1 MNDNKTYPHTQTFLI
16 EASRGDSLIDNK
28 DNNDFNSKWT
38 TETNIVL
45 KRGDTVSCEMVS
57 LNAQNAGSSASI
69 EFSGENVIID
79 GEKKD
84 YCDNKVLLEVFFYLN
99 NNNTYSVGL
108 PLKHPNGSFDDT
120 TFPQQRY
127 QPITGGNNG
136 VGGGLAKN
144 NQRGLVGTP
153 NTISYATLDVTSGL
167 SPTLTGQKAHY
178 IVAWQ
183 KTDNTWVT
191 TLPSA
196 TKIKA
201 FVLGNTTDNTAGFNP
216 QNGRSCNHT
225 DWLSGKVGTNITC
238 NLLEGQSLVTQDDG
252 GILIPDQNRII
263 LGIIKQ
269 PLTIPTLTGTDRLQI
284 SANPETF
291 WTSVQPCSQGA
302 FFGALPYT
310 DNYGTSE
317 IGLINYDNLDPASYV
332 TQPPMCAKNSNL
344 SNYMQNI
351 GRHFPPASPQFEI
364 FANSVYGDAA
374 KPQEISVAQSVY
386 DNTNTQSGDPGFRC
400 QNPRMENN
408 SKPYILTRN
417 DWCGQGRRQQN
428 DCRKFLP
435 KLEPLSA
442 FILLEADELFTDV
455 NSLAQ
460 KINDK
465 LHETLNLFDTDIQ
478 EQDNY
483 LSNQLQYENI
493 TAKASSVLPLAQ
505 TAGYIDPA
513 LGTGVTEN
521 YAFYDT
527 IVPIKCGGTV
537 KIQPANFDDGINYF
551 ASGSVAYVDKLTEY
565 FSKTTYINKCPLMSI
580 NPEKI
585 ENPIYGNCGYINFF
599 KQQMGDRWARLP
611 LKDMNTIN
619 SRGALPEGGLRY
631 MSKCCILNNKLKYQT
646 VDVESTTI
654 VSTVATELLK
664 NQLIFTNIYYP
675 TISVDKT
682 QQAEEEQKW
691 EDYAKEV
698 RKYELYSNNTDSAL
712 RDYDLQ
718 DQTIDWVIDMDL
730 GITDDNKT
738 DFLASAPAGTS
749 RFEPIQFDW
758 TTQYPSVAD
767 STADPANG
775 TSADL
780 AGATRPLINPIF
792 SNPAFGTTN
801 IFDYNKQYAQYRP
814 LGSIL
819 IESRYD
825 KNYINSSKTI
835 TDQDPG
841 VVDAICELLDSSD
854 KNASPTQPLN
864 NTLIERLNLGIYPYE
879 YTDEDG
885 NKSVLCAI
893 RTGKAY
899 QPTLA
904 EGGDYL
910 ELQLASITWGLPIGV
925 SPASLDNHMICPM
938 NADFRKTT
946 LASPNRGLIY
956 NRINQ
961 IWVGANNPT
970 FQFNSDKNRYEFI
983 NLQTDQLLSS
993 FNSVSGATPT
1003 TAVPAVPSQLGQKV
1017 GIIDRDPLDAKFSS
1031 GGKKSKI
1038 KGIRDTLGGV
1048 GVYNVWLCPPD
1059 YIPPSTISLSN
1070 YWDNSTTTATQE
1082 NHDKITAGC
1091 VEASRENW
1099 EGCLLDRCGFDYF
1112 SLFPKY
1118 GRQYN
1123 RFDPVTYNNDN
1134 PRLIGTGTKPLLLGN
1149 RLNNVNNPSLSL
1161 YYSPVTPVAT
1171 DPVLGQPNFGL
1182 SFPNGQPVLIENDSQ
1197 QLTATSSPILTT
1209 SPFYIIYSDIVGER
1223 NYQSGSTPLPAL
1235 FYCMRNYSNS
1245 GFFYGYGSTFSI
1257 MINQDRVLS
1266 LINTEIRN
1274 PNGELAKLSKNSTI
1288 MYKIQRQAVM
1298 PAPTIDVFGQIE
1310 NQQQPDPN
1318 QEELLEI
1325 LNNTNNIASSIA
1337 GGTGARIKKSGS
1349 NPTANIIKVPSRG
1362 VARNSALPSSVAGTQ
1377 TQGTQLSTSSSQT
1390 GTSSGSGS
1398 GETKTQ
1404 SNTFTEADALSQ
1416 TNVAQG
1422 IEQFQIGTQTR
1433 EGVLSFTGTNITPET
1448 LGISELDRK
1457 LVDVILR
1464 SILAKLPAQWT
1475 TAQEYPEELM
1485 DDPFEADD
1493 FFPTSKTKTRDIKK
1507 LFTKAIKQVF
1517 SKLNLDELLLS
1528 AQNNP
1533 DQLVSSLLQPAN
1545 PENNTPAGVLAGIRI
1560 NSNGQVTYNIN
1571 EEDPTDNQSPFT
1583 FNVID
1588 TNFTNDYSELI
1599 NFIIG
1604 QGSRP
1609 YNSTDLKT
1617 MRGMI
1622 EKSLEANEIVGD
1634 WSPVPEPGEE
1644 QERFIYTDLN
1654 NLSNA
1659 GTASTYAGG
1668 VFMDGE
1674 ADGFVVPPLAEV
1686 TDQLGELNF
1695 IFASQDG
1702 RVPELEDLLND
1713 LNQNLKPRILST
1725 AQEDQAQLDKQMEAV
1740 RRMERERE
1748 DASFADRSTERVPR
1762 GDTRGEQKSGG
1773 RQDPE
1778 AMLPPDRGA
1787 ERVPRGDT
1795 RGEPKDPPPPP
1806 PDDKGEKK

>member
-1 MNDNKTYPHTQTFLI
+1 MNDNKSYPHTQTFLI

-38 TETNIVL
+38 TETNLVL

-79 GEKKD
+79 GVKKD
-84 YCDNKVLLEVFFYLN
+84 YCDNKILLEVFFYLN

-108 PLKHPNGSFDDT
+108 PLKHPHGSFDDT
-120 TFPQQRY
+120 TYAQQRY
-127 QPITGGNNG
+127 QPRTGGNNG
-136 VGGGLAKN
+136 APGS
-144 NQRGLVGTP
+144 GLVSNNVRGIIGTP
-153 NTISYATLDVTSGL
+153 NTISYGTLDVTSNL
-167 SPTLTGQKAHY
+167 SVTLTGSKAHY

-201 FVLGNTTDNTAGFNP
+201 FVLGSLVDNTAGFNP
-216 QNGRSCNHT
+216 LSGRSCTHT
-225 DWLSGKVGTNITC
+225 DWLRGKSGVGSLC
-238 NLLEGQSLVTQDDG
+238 NLLEGQELVTQDDG

-269 PLTIPTLTGTDRLQI
+269 PLAIPTLTGTDRLQI
-284 SANPETF
+284 SVNPETF

-302 FFGALPYT
+302 FFAALPYT

-317 IGLINYDNLDPASYV
+317 IGLINYDNLNPLSYV
-332 TQPPMCAKNSNL
+332 TQPQMAAKNSNL

-351 GRHFPPASPQFEI
+351 GRHFLPATPAYQV
-364 FANSVYGDAA
+364 FANALYGDAA

-386 DNTNTQSGDPGFRC
+386 DPVNTQTGDPGFRC

-465 LHETLNLFDTDIQ
+465 LHETLNLFNTDIQ

-483 LSNQLQYENI
+483 LSNQIQYENI

-527 IVPIKCGGTV
+527 IIPIKCGGCV
-537 KIQPANFDDGINYF
+537 KIQPANFDDGINYY
-551 ASGSVAYVDKLTEY
+551 ASGSVANVDKLTEY
-565 FSKTTYINKCPLMSI
+565 FSKTTYINKCPIMSV

-585 ENPIYGNCGYINFF
+585 ENPIYGNCGYLDFF

-611 LKDMNTIN
+611 IKDMNTVA
-619 SRGALPEGGLRY
+619 SRGILAEGGLRY
-631 MSKCCILNNKLKYQT
+631 MSKVCILNNKLKYAT
-646 VDVESTTI
+646 VNVESTAV
-654 VSTVATELLK
+654 VSTVATELMK

-675 TISVDKT
+675 TINVDKT
-682 QQAEEEQKW
+682 QQATEEQKW
-691 EDYAKEV
+691 IDYAKEV
-698 RKYELYSNNTDSAL
+698 RKYELYSNNTESAL

-718 DQTIDWVIDMDL
+718 NQSIDWIIDMDL

-738 DFLASAPAGTS
+738 AFLKNAPVGTS

-758 TTQYPSVAD
+758 TTQYPAIAD
-767 STADPANG
+767 STADVNG
-775 TSADL
+775 TSADI
-780 AGATRPLINPIF
+780 AGASRPLINPIF

-801 IFDYNKQYAQYRP
+801 IFDYNLQYAQYRP
-814 LGSIL
+814 LGRIL
-819 IESRYD
+819 LESRYD
-825 KNYINSSKTI
+825 INYFTTSKTV
-835 TDQDPG
+835 TDQLPAVIDS
-841 VVDAICELLDSSD
+841 ICELLDSSD
-854 KNASPTQPLN
+854 KNISPTQPLN
-864 NTLIERLNLGIYPYE
+864 NVLIETLNLGIYPYE

-885 NKSVLCAI
+885 NKTVLCAI
-893 RTGKAY
+893 RTGKKY
-899 QPTLA
+899 EPTLA
-904 EGGDYL
+904 EGGDFL
-910 ELQLASITWGLPIGV
+910 ELQLAALTWGLPIGV

-946 LASPNRGLIY
+946 LAAPNRALLY
-956 NRINQ
+956 NRVNQ

-993 FNSVSGATPT
+993 FNAVSGAAPT
-1003 TAVPAVPSQLGQKV
+1003 TATPAVPSQLGQKV
-1017 GIIDRDPLDAKFSS
+1017 GIIGRDPLDAKFSS
-1031 GGKKSKI
+1031 GGKKAKI
-1038 KGIRDTLGGV
+1038 KGIRDALGGV
-1048 GVYNVWLCPPD
+1048 GIYNVWLCPPD

-1070 YWDNSTTTATQE
+1070 YWDNSTTTKTQE
-1082 NHDKITAGC
+1082 NHDIITANC
-1091 VEASRENW
+1091 IEASRDNW
-1099 EGCLLDRCGFDYF
+1099 EGSLLDRCGFDYF

-1161 YYSPVTPVAT
+1161 YYSPVTPAAT

-1288 MYKIQRQAVM
+1288 MYKIQRQATM

-1325 LNNTNNIASSIA
+1325 LKETSSIASSIA
-1337 GGTGARIKKSGS
+1337 GGSGTRIKKSGS
-1349 NPTANIIKVPSRG
+1349 NAAANIIRVPSRG
-1362 VARNSALPSSVAGTQ
+1362 VATNAAIPSSVAGTQ
-1377 TQGTQLSTSSSQT
+1377 TQGVQLSSGSSQT
-1390 GTSSGSGS
+1390 QGVSSSSGGTQTI
-1398 GETKTQ
+1398 GEQKTNSPQ
-1404 SNTFTEADALSQ
+1404 DIATGTQTDPLSLEDALSQTDTFTQADALSQ
-1416 TNVAQG
+1416 TDIAQG
-1422 IEQFQIGTQTR
+1422 IEQMEISIQAG
-1433 EGVLSFTGTNITPET
+1433 SDSITPQT
-1448 LGISELDRK
+1448 LGISDLDRK

-1464 SILAKLPAQWT
+1464 SILAKLPARWRK
-1475 TAQEYPEELM
+1475 TAAEQPEMLGVFGE
-1485 DDPFEADD
+1485 DPEDW
-1493 FFPTSKTKTRDIKK
+1493 FPVSSRKTGKINKNF
-1507 LFTKAIKQVF
+1507 LKAIRQVF
-1517 SKLNLDELLLS
+1517 DKINLDQLLLT

-1533 DQLVSSLLQPAN
+1533 DALVESLTQTADPA
-1545 PENNTPAGVLAGIRI
+1545 TGRLAGILTGLKI
-1560 NSNGQVTYNIN
+1560 NTNGQVTYNLQT
-1571 EEDPTDNQSPFT
+1571 EDPIANQNASFIFNAMETNNSPSFQKL
-1583 FNVID
+1583 ID
-1588 TNFTNDYSELI
+1588 QIILSQGRNFTKRQLKDMSISIRNALI
-1599 NFIIG
+1599 DNEIIG
-1604 QGSRP
+1604 
-1609 YNSTDLKT
+1609 
-1617 MRGMI
+1617 
-1622 EKSLEANEIVGD
+1622 E
-1634 WSPVPEPGEE
+1634 
-1644 QERFIYTDLN
+1644 YTDGEGQRFVYEQLDN
-1654 NLSNA
+1654 FEDGGGGYGVEGIA
-1659 GTASTYAGG
+1659 PTAIPIVDEMEFIPTVQQS
-1668 VFMDGE
+1668 V
-1674 ADGFVVPPLAEV
+1674 
-1686 TDQLGELNF
+1686 DQLGELNF
-1695 IFASQDG
+1695 IFTSQDG
-1702 RVPELEDLLND
+1702 TALPLDQILVGLNESIVPRTNAPRQQELTPEQMMAAREA
-1713 LNQNLKPRILST
+1713 QNNPDTGEQQGEVKSNTPDELSS
-1725 AQEDQAQLDKQMEAV
+1725 
-1740 RRMERERE
+1740 
-1748 DASFADRSTERVPR
+1748 SFANTSLAR
-1762 GDTRGEQKSGG
+1762 
-1773 RQDPE
+1773 DP
-1778 AMLPPDRGA
+1778 DQG
-1787 ERVPRGDT
+1787 T
-1795 RGEPKDPPPPP
+1795 DPQGKP
-1806 PDDKGEKK
+1806 PDDKKK